1 MNSCLTKPIGK
12 VYVLTLLCGSPL
24 LANATIGGDK
34 YPINQSVTDYSANS
48 SADYVQQTIKI
59 TGTVVD
65 NTGVPVIGANVV
77 IKGTTNGTI
86 TDLDGKFSLDGPPN
100 ATLIISYVGFI
111 DQEVTV
117 KGNNPLSITLKE
129 DAEALEEVVVVGFGT
144 QKKVNLT
151 GAVSSVTSEAF
162 ENRSVSNVSQALQG
176 SMPGLNITQSHGYLN
191 SEPDINIRG
200 VGTSARLFVRSSF
213 NIN

>member
-24 LANATIGGDK
+24 LANAAIGGVK
-34 YPINQSVTDYSANS
+34 HPANQLINTNSSDS

-65 NTGVPVIGANVV
+65 DTGVPVIGANVV
-77 IKGTTNGTI
+77 VKGTTNGTI

-100 ATLIISYVGFI
+100 ATLVISYVGFI
-111 DQEVTV
+111 DQEITA
-117 KGNNPLSITLKE
+117 KGNAPLSITLKE
-129 DAEALEEVVVVGFGT
+129 DAEALDEVVVVGFGT

-162 ENRSVSNVSQALQG
+162 ENRSVSRFEHHTIAWL
-176 SMPGLNITQSHGYLN
+176 
-191 SEPDINIRG
+191 SE
-200 VGTSARLFVRSSF
+200 F
-213 NIN
+213 